1 MSSTC
6 VYNIIS
12 FFSSVDVSL
21 LRELRGKKDAKKRME
36 QINSTVTESKD
47 EVIET
52 LSTKIKDEAQ
62 RGREQASEI
71 DAKRGQEFQ
80 LTANKLGDI
89 SDAIVD
95 LKAQNL
101 AMSAKLGTIEKQQ
114 KRSELA
120 GPIPT
125 GTVLFPEGDE
135 TLPPP
140 PRGSAV
146 SLSSGDT
153 DNTDPTN
160 TIEYKRLQLE
170 CKDVKERYNSVVM
183 KDTREE
189 RVMTSQPAKTA
200 MPQRGAT
207 AFNTAIQRCVAGR
220 IKAERE
226 KSFRLDP

>member
-1 MSSTC
+1 LC
-6 VYNIIS
+6 LHH

-21 LRELRGKKDAKKRME
+21 LRELRGKKDAKERME

-62 RGREQASEI
+62 RGREQASEN
-71 DAKRGQEFQ
+71 DAKRGQEFH
-80 LTANKLGDI
+80 LTTNKLGEI

-114 KRSELA
+114 KRRELA
-120 GPIPT
+120 GSIPT
-125 GTVLFPEGDE
+125 GRTVLFPEGNE

-170 CKDVKERYNSVVM
+170 CKDVKERYHSVVM

-200 MPQRGAT
+200 MPQRGST

-226 KSFRLDP
+226 KSYRLDP